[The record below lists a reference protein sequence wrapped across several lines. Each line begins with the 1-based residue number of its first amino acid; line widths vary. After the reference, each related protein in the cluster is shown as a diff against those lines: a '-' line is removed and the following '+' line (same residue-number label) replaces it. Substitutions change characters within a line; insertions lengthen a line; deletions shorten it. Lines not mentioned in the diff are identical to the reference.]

1 MPFCKIFASL
11 DAKLV
16 APAYLNLN
24 LPLLA
29 AAILIGQLYC
39 LVLGEVPSEGSI
51 FALSS
56 IGQLNSS
63 KANTLGLF
71 D

>member
-1 MPFCKIFASL
+1 MRFCKTFASL

-16 APAYLNLN
+16 AAVYLILN

-29 AAILIGQLYC
+29 AAILTEQLYC

-51 FALSS
+51 FAL
-56 IGQLNSS
+56 
-63 KANTLGLF
+63 
-71 D
+71 